1 MEIEIRKL
9 QEQVAKLEHI
19 VAAQMEIIREYVCT
33 RDEDVYESADSIN
46 LEQLSRL
53 LPADRNITWEFISGN
68 QTLAPYKN
76 PKYNGYTFTLKE
88 PDSDVYY
95 NPKASKAKLNARTY
109 KGDLSLNGEKVAEDI
124 WLFQAEKL
132 LKETK

>member
-19 VAAQMEIIREYVCT
+19 VAAQMEIIREYVCN
-33 RDEDVYESADSIN
+33 RDEEVYESTDSIN
-46 LEQLSRL
+46 LEQLSQL
-53 LPADRNITWEFISGN
+53 LPADSITWEFISGN

-76 PKYNGYTFTLKE
+76 TKYNGYTFTLIE

-109 KGDLSLNGEKVAEDI
+109 KGDLYLNGEKVAEDI